1 MGDTIIPFEK
11 RERNSE
17 KVQMSSPKERLEFAE
32 TLRLNVEECNYASR
46 TAKPAKERLRINDP
60 VVVFPEVPATTE
72 FCSFMSSYADTA
84 ESQAAIL
91 KIIGNLLKQEQHF
104 SEHDPRRQEQVN
116 IVQTCSTDSAT
127 LDRSRRT
134 SQASKYP

>member
-1 MGDTIIPFEK
+1 
-11 RERNSE
+11 
-17 KVQMSSPKERLEFAE
+17 MSSPKERLEFAE

-46 TAKPAKERLRINDP
+46 NAKPAKERLRINDP
-60 VVVFPEVPATTE
+60 VVVFPEVPATTD
-72 FCSFMSSYADTA
+72 FCSFMSSYAETA

-116 IVQTCSTDSAT
+116 IVQNMFDGFRYSGP
-127 LDRSRRT
+127 LQKNVT
-134 SQASKYP
+134 SLKIPLRDNKALLQS